1 MFCLLGFVLVFS
13 PLPSLSIRLFQVRT
27 FGFQTESDFS
37 VRYTFCNIRIQEF
50 SQKQQEVQ
58 VKKGYAHS
66 SMGIALT
73 ADKLTQREKKTVRS
87 IVLLDMQE
95 GALPAI
101 VQPYNEDFI
110 LHFGHHQAMN
120 CWRRR
125 QPPSLRFW
133 QWVKATSPRCKP
145 NSPMEKGSKQKK

>member
-1 MFCLLGFVLVFS
+1 MFCSFHVLFQLGFVLVFS

-66 SMGIALT
+66 SMEIALT
-73 ADKLTQREKKTVRS
+73 ADKLTQRENETVRS

-95 GALPAI
+95 GALPAM
-101 VQPYNEDFI
+101 VQPYNEDF
-110 LHFGHHQAMN
+110 HSTFWASPGHE
-120 CWRRR
+120 
-125 QPPSLRFW
+125 LL
-133 QWVKATSPRCKP
+133 
-145 NSPMEKGSKQKK
+145 EKKTTPQLEVLTVS